1 MPGSTDWSSRAGR
14 AARVTKTHLNRT
26 LGGAER
32 ARVIVLLACVLALNS
47 ADSSTV
53 GASATELRHSLH
65 IGNTDIGLL
74 VTVASLVAAVFSIPF
89 GVVADRFRRTRALGL
104 AIIVWGVAM
113 LWSAT
118 ATSFDRLLL
127 SRLFLGVVTA
137 IAGPV
142 VASLIGDYFAAGER
156 GRIYSYILG
165 GELAGAGIGF
175 IFTGDIAALSW
186 RAAFVLL
193 ALPAFIL
200 AWYVLRLPEPE
211 RGTRNPLPVVL
222 PDDVRP
228 SPPRPVNEDTG
239 DTTDAQRLAAARG
252 LTPNQARILTHDL
265 RSMNIFD
272 AVRAVLGVRTNVILI
287 VASACGY
294 FYLSGIQT
302 FGVEFVKDQY
312 HTPQAV
318 ANLLLLV
325 VGGGAL
331 LGALFAGGLSDRWLQ
346 RGYLNAR
353 IMVAALAA
361 VLATVLFLP
370 ALTTRSAI
378 TALPYVTVAAMMLS
392 AQNPPIDAARLDIMP
407 PLLWGR
413 AEGVRTAL
421 RTLAQSLAPV
431 TFGAAS
437 DHLFGGG
444 RGGLQWTF
452 SLMLVVMA
460 ASGIILFR
468 ALKSYPRDVATA
480 AASVVPAEN
489 PVESGAEAGAESAG
503 PETGVTAPVQEAE
516 EKGGQAGTGGYPAA
530 PPAWPSPPSPYPPA
544 PTQP

>member
-1 MPGSTDWSSRAGR
+1 
-14 AARVTKTHLNRT
+14 
-26 LGGAER
+26 
-32 ARVIVLLACVLALNS
+32 VLLACVLALSS
-47 ADSSTV
+47 ADSATV
-53 GASATELRHSLH
+53 GASATQLRAALH
-65 IGNTDIGLL
+65 IKNTDIGLL
-74 VTVASLVAAVFSIPF
+74 VTASSLVAAFASIPF
-89 GVVADRFRRTRALGL
+89 GVIADRFRRTRALGI
-104 AIIVWGVAM
+104 AISVWGVAM
-113 LWSAT
+113 VWSAT

-137 IAGPV
+137 VAGPV

-156 GRIYSYILG
+156 GRIYSYVLA

-175 IFTGDIAALSW
+175 TITGDIAALSW
-186 RAAFVLL
+186 RAAFVIL
-193 ALPAFIL
+193 ALPAFFL
-200 AWYVLRLPEPE
+200 AWQVLRLPEPD
-211 RGTRNPLPVVL
+211 RGARNPLPAMTQDGQL
-222 PDDVRP
+222 QT
-228 SPPRPVNEDTG
+228 PPKANNGASDDTG

-252 LTPNQARILTHDL
+252 LEPNQERLLTEDL
-265 RSMNIFD
+265 RSINIFQ

-294 FYLSGIQT
+294 FYLSGVET
-302 FGVEFVKDQY
+302 FGVEFVKGQY

-331 LGALFAGGLSDRWLQ
+331 LGALFSGGLSDRWLQ
-346 RGYLNAR
+346 KGYLNAR
-353 IMVAALAA
+353 ILVAALAA

-378 TALPYVTVAAMMLS
+378 TALPYITLAAMMLS
-392 AQNPPIDAARLDIMP
+392 SQNPPIDAARLDIMP

-421 RTLAQSLAPV
+421 RTMAQSLAPI

-460 ASGIILFR
+460 ASGIILFK
-468 ALKSYPRDVATA
+468 ALKTYPGDVATA
-480 AASVVPAEN
+480 AAAVVAAEDIAGD
-489 PVESGAEAGAESAG
+489 GAEPDTDTDVGDGEPSRPPDARQG
-503 PETGVTAPVQEAE
+503 PG
-516 EKGGQAGTGGYPAA
+516 AGTLDAYPVK
-530 PPAWPSPPSPYPPA
+530 PSWPAPPSPYPPA

>member
-1 MPGSTDWSSRAGR
+1 MGGSTEWSARAGR
-14 AARVTKTHLNRT
+14 AARVTRQHLHRT

-32 ARVIVLLACVLALNS
+32 TRVIVLLACVLALSS
-47 ADSSTV
+47 ADSATV
-53 GASATELRHSLH
+53 GASATELRQSLH
-65 IGNTDIGLL
+65 IGNTRIGLL
-74 VTVASLVAAVFSIPF
+74 VTVSSLVAAVASIPF
-89 GVVADRFRRTRALGL
+89 GVVADRFRRTRALGI
-104 AIIVWGVAM
+104 AISVWGVAM
-113 LWSAT
+113 VWSAT
-118 ATSFDRLLL
+118 ASSFDRLLI

-137 IAGPV
+137 VAGPV

-156 GRIYSYILG
+156 GRVYSYVLA
-165 GELAGAGIGF
+165 GELAGAGVGF
-175 IFTGDIAALSW
+175 TVTGDIAALSW

-193 ALPAFIL
+193 AVPAFVL
-200 AWYVLRLPEPE
+200 AWYVLHLPEPE
-211 RGTRNPLPVVL
+211 RGGRNPLPAMDEDGSPRIPVGTNTG
-222 PDDVRP
+222 DDT
-228 SPPRPVNEDTG
+228 S

-252 LTPNQARILTHDL
+252 LRPNEQRLLGRDL
-265 RSMNIFD
+265 RSMGIVE
-272 AVRAVLGVRTNVILI
+272 AVRCVLGVRTNVILI

-294 FYLSGIQT
+294 FYLSGVET
-302 FGVEFVKDQY
+302 FGVEFVKGQY
-312 HTPQAV
+312 HIDQAL

-331 LGALFAGGLSDRWLQ
+331 LGALFSGGLSDRWLHK
-346 RGYLNAR
+346 GYLNSR
-353 IMVAALAA
+353 ILVAALAA
-361 VLATVLFLP
+361 VAATLLFVP

-378 TALPYVTVAAMMLS
+378 TALPYVAIAAMMLS

-421 RTLAQSLAPV
+421 RTMAQSLAPV

-452 SLMLVVMA
+452 ALMLVVMA

-468 ALKSYPRDVATA
+468 ALKTYPVDVATA
-480 AASVVPAEN
+480 AAAITPTEGPAD
-489 PVESGAEAGAESAG
+489 AEATVDAGAGSGSGSPPPGATAEADTPG
-503 PETGVTAPVQEAE
+503 PSPVPPSW
-516 EKGGQAGTGGYPAA
+516 PA
-530 PPAWPSPPSPYPPA
+530 PPSPYPPA